1 MKTTIKNTLALAL
14 LTGALAMSGLTACSS
29 SEDSVAEDPTPVV
42 NPAQPQT
49 YRVSIPAT
57 MGDGTRAAT
66 GEVTET
72 GEGSETGGTTRAVSF
87 SGTTSTFTTSECVYV
102 YNVTTGKALSGYL
115 QPTNLSADNKSCD
128 LTGEL
133 TGTLNEGDN
142 IKLLYN

>member
-29 SEDSVAEDPTPVV
+29 SENSVAEDPTPVV

-66 GEVTET
+66 GE
-72 GEGSETGGTTRAVSF
+72 GSETGGTTRAVSF
-87 SGTTSTFTTSECVYV
+87 SGTTSTSTFTTSECVYV